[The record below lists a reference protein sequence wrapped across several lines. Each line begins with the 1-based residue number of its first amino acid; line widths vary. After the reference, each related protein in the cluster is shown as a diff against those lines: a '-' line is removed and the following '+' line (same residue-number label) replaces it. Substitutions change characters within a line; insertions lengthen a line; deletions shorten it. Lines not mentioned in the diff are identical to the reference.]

1 MKEVIKSQRLMT
13 ALCIITAVFTIAAN
27 TALAADAANPVAKT
41 LITNAKI
48 FDGKSDKLTGSM
60 SVLVEGNKITKVAK
74 SIAAPKDAS
83 VIDAKGRVMTPGFI
97 AMHEHIIGQMP
108 FGDIFTQDTRYMAYV
123 ATQTVRDYLM
133 RGYTSV
139 RDVAGSS
146 FSLRLAIDRGYV
158 VGPRIYPSGPMI
170 SQTAGHADHRHNSD
184 ASALVGGT
192 WDPMVRFGDMAVV
205 DGVPEVLKAT
215 REALRMGA
223 SQIKIAV
230 GGGTGSYADP
240 LEVTEFTPE
249 EIKAAVQAA
258 SDYGTY
264 VMAHVYNDDGIRRA
278 IDNGVKCIEH
288 GNLMSEA
295 TLRYMKEKDIWLSP
309 QVIVFTFIPHGYTED
324 QANKHRQAYAGI
336 DNMFKAAK
344 KIGYDKIVFGS
355 DIITDPEMIRRINEE
370 FVHRTKWFTPAEI
383 VRQATSKGGE
393 LLAMSGPKNPYPGK
407 LGVIEEG
414 AYADLLLINGD
425 PLKDISILTKP
436 EENLAL
442 IMKDGKIYKN
452 TIK

>member
-1 MKEVIKSQRLMT
+1 MSESILFQNV
-13 ALCIITAVFTIAAN
+13 N
-27 TALAADAANPVAKT
+27 
-41 LITNAKI
+41 I
-48 FDGKSDKLTGSM
+48 FDGQNEQLIEKA
-60 SVLVEGNKITKVAK
+60 SVLVEGNKIKRVSAK
-74 SIAAPKDAS
+74 KIDAAGVT
-83 VIDAKGRVMTPGFI
+83 VIDGGGRTLTPGFI

-108 FGDIFTQDTRYMAYV
+108 FGDIFTQDTRYYAYV

-133 RGYTSV
+133 RGYTAV
-139 RDVAGSS
+139 RDAAGST
-146 FSLRLAIDRGYV
+146 FSLKLAIDRGYV

-170 SQTAGHADHRHNSD
+170 SQTAGHADHRHNSN
-184 ASALVGGT
+184 ASALAGGT
-192 WDPMVRFGDMAVV
+192 WDPMVRYGDMAVV

-264 VMAHVYNDDGIRRA
+264 VMAHVYNNDGVRRA
-278 IDNGVKCIEH
+278 IDCGVKSIEH
-288 GNLMSEA
+288 GNLIDEQ
-295 TLRYMKEKDIWLSP
+295 TLQHMKDHDIWLSP

-336 DNMFKAAK
+336 DSMFKTAK

-355 DIITDPEMIRRINEE
+355 DIITDPEMLKRINEE
-370 FVHRTKWFTPAEI
+370 FVHRNKWFTPAEI
-383 VRQATSKGGE
+383 LRQATAKGGE

-407 LGVIEEG
+407 LGVIKAG
-414 AYADLLLINGD
+414 AYADLLLINGN
-425 PLKDISILTKP
+425 PLDDISILTRP

-442 IMKDGKIYKN
+442 IMKDGMIYKN
-452 TIK
+452 TIEK